1 MLQVVIV
8 LLSVSLV
15 LAVASAQLEEKK
27 PVEAKVEAM
36 VEAKAETKA
45 ETKVEAKVQAS
56 EDEDLVGEESQVVVA
71 TQKPAESRQVES
83 RVTEGQLSSGPD
95 DADISFHLDSRG
107 GVATFQ
113 GALPREEL
121 LETHDQLTAAFDN
134 AADEARQAHTATGV
148 ETSVYSYTPYHW
160 AYEVRA
166 PSTGDHKSQVEH
178 REVDGVVR
186 GRYSVVE
193 PDGSLRIVSYMAH
206 PDDGFKATVQTQP
219 NFQQP
224 IQVQVYSGDQSQQQ
238 QRFSSLK
245 QQGQQQQRFSSNLEQ
260 QEQRFGNQQQRFS
273 SLDQQQQQQRFSS
286 LGQQQQQ
293 RFSGQ
298 QRTQFNE
305 QSQQQYS
312 QRQQQYNSEQQQRYN
327 NNEQQQRYN
336 NNEQQQ
342 YKNQQERRYVA
353 QNQQFNSQQQQ
364 HAGAQLFN
372 ARQQQQRQQYT
383 TQQQQ
388 EQVGGVQRTQ
398 YNIQQQQQPL
408 TNQQLQQLHFGNQ
421 QQVSSQQQ
429 TQYSTP
435 QQQQLK
441 AREQQQQYS
450 RRQQAQYGIQQQQ
463 ERQEQQQITGRLGT
477 TSFSSNTQANQLQ
490 PGSVVVTPL
499 TNTQY
504 QASQDQLRNQAEYA
518 VLPIVLRRVRKAD

>member
-186 GRYSVVE
+186 G
-193 PDGSLRIVSYMAH
+193 
-206 PDDGFKATVQTQP
+206 
-219 NFQQP
+219 
-224 IQVQVYSGDQSQQQ
+224 
-238 QRFSSLK
+238 
-245 QQGQQQQRFSSNLEQ
+245 
-260 QEQRFGNQQQRFS
+260 
-273 SLDQQQQQQRFSS
+273 
-286 LGQQQQQ
+286 
-293 RFSGQ
+293 
-298 QRTQFNE
+298 
-305 QSQQQYS
+305 
-312 QRQQQYNSEQQQRYN
+312 SEQQQRYN